1 MWIEKTKNNKK
12 LKRGEFI
19 MKYVVTINGKQ
30 YDVEVEKVSGGYKPM
45 SMGAKAAP
53 AAPAPAAPA
62 PAPAAPAPAPAA
74 PKAAPVSAGDN
85 TVTSP
90 MPGTILG
97 VKVKE
102 GDAVKAGQL
111 VIILEAMKM
120 ENEIVAPADGVVASV
135 AVKEGDTVETDATLV
150 VLK

>member
-1 MWIEKTKNNKK
+1 
-12 LKRGEFI
+12 

-30 YDVEVEKVSGGYKPM
+30 YDVAVEKVSGGYKPM

-53 AAPAPAAPA
+53 AAPAPA

>member
-12 LKRGEFI
+12 LKRGELI

-53 AAPAPAAPA
+53 AAPAPAAP
-62 PAPAAPAPAPAA
+62 APAPAPAA

>member
-1 MWIEKTKNNKK
+1 
-12 LKRGEFI
+12 

-53 AAPAPAAPA
+53 APA
-62 PAPAAPAPAPAA
+62 PAPAAPAPAA

>member
-53 AAPAPAAPA
+53 AAPAPAPA
-62 PAPAAPAPAPAA
+62 APAPAA

-90 MPGTILG
+90 MPGIILG

>member
-12 LKRGEFI
+12 LKRGELI

-53 AAPAPAAPA
+53 AA

>member
-1 MWIEKTKNNKK
+1 
-12 LKRGEFI
+12 

-62 PAPAAPAPAPAA
+62 PAAPAPAA

>member
-53 AAPAPAAPA
+53 AAPAA

>member
-62 PAPAAPAPAPAA
+62 PAAPAPAA

>member
-1 MWIEKTKNNKK
+1 
-12 LKRGEFI
+12 

-45 SMGAKAAP
+45 SMGAKA
-53 AAPAPAAPA
+53 A

>member
-1 MWIEKTKNNKK
+1 
-12 LKRGEFI
+12 

-53 AAPAPAAPA
+53 AAPAPA
-62 PAPAAPAPAPAA
+62 PAAPAPAPAA
-74 PKAAPVSAGDN
+74 PKAAPVPAGDN

>member
-62 PAPAAPAPAPAA
+62 PAPAALAPAA

>member
-12 LKRGEFI
+12 LKRGELI

-53 AAPAPAAPA
+53 A
-62 PAPAAPAPAPAA
+62 APAPAA

>member
-1 MWIEKTKNNKK
+1 
-12 LKRGEFI
+12 

-53 AAPAPAAPA
+53 AAPAPA
-62 PAPAAPAPAPAA
+62 APAPAA

>member
-12 LKRGEFI
+12 LKRGELI

-53 AAPAPAAPA
+53 AAPAPAA

>member
-1 MWIEKTKNNKK
+1 
-12 LKRGEFI
+12 

-62 PAPAAPAPAPAA
+62 PAPAAP
-74 PKAAPVSAGDN
+74 KATPVSAGDN

>member
-1 MWIEKTKNNKK
+1 
-12 LKRGEFI
+12 

-45 SMGAKAAP
+45 SMGAKASSTP
-53 AAPAPAAPA
+53 AAPKA
-62 PAPAAPAPAPAA
+62 APAPAA

-111 VIILEAMKM
+111 VVILEAMKM